1 MILRAPF
8 MISSR
13 LLPAVEVG
21 QGTEQITV
29 SLSPSGFIL
38 DGPFGE
44 HKVTGLRLS
53 PLCKSVES
61 AFETLLSFMT
71 AAAESF
77 RYRGMDGENA
87 DLFPAEVTEALFQ
100 VSTELECVWADIW
113 TAIESG
119 EELVT
124 EGEES

>member
-13 LLPAVEVG
+13 LLPAVSIG
-21 QGTEQITV
+21 QGPEQITV

-77 RYRGMDGENA
+77 RYRGMDGENS

-124 EGEES
+124 EEEES

>member
-77 RYRGMDGENA
+77 RYKGMDGENS

-124 EGEES
+124 EEEES